1 MLYLCLSIRRL
12 PLHPTPNGGPPSIRQ
27 KIPSVYIDRSIG
39 SASKGQEKMLYDAC
53 MYAFQI
59 TIIEAADDWF
69 LVPEASQI
77 NFFRVGRACPVS
89 LSLARPERSICSQ
102 AKKVNNPFFF
112 LAWPSTGKKKGRGRK
127 RKEKNGQKKKKNRR
141 KGKTS
146 RNFWGYYLAT

>member
-112 LAWPSTGKKKGRGRK
+112 FFGLAVHGKKEEGEG
-127 RKEKNGQKKKKNRR
+127 KEKKRTVKKKKNRR
-141 KGKTS
+141 KGNTS